1 MREVNI
7 MPKETATKVDFTRRN
22 LETLI
27 SLGQSVDRLE
37 KKIDH
42 LEDVGPFLKSVSLEQ
57 SRLDSSVSEVTRT
70 LKNLDKKIDVL
81 EHKVDGIQKYSENK
95 LEDKK
100 SRRLL
105 WTAVLTAF
113 ISAVASI
120 VVVIVR

>member
-1 MREVNI
+1 

-70 LKNLDKKIDVL
+70 LKSLDKKIDVL
-81 EHKVDGIQKYSENK
+81 ENKVDGIQKCGENK

-105 WTAVLTAF
+105 WTAVLTAL

-120 VVVIVR
+120 IVVIVR